1 MNVSIRHLGPLL
13 DELIKDG
20 KRVRLTVSG
29 SSMFP
34 FIRDGDVVEIEGL
47 NSKIR
52 VGDVLLVRKNEETY
66 VLHRVVKIEK
76 DKFFLR
82 GDYSS
87 CLEGPFRKEDVVARA
102 VIRYCGGKI
111 YDLSRGCYRLAGMV
125 WARTFPINLYTIRLL
140 GFLRRVFRKLVPR
153 FVFSNE
159 GKG

>member
-1 MNVSIRHLGPLL
+1 MNISIRHLGPLL

-34 FIRDGDVVEIEGL
+34 FIRNGDVVEIEGL

-52 VGDVLLVRKNEETY
+52 VGDVLLVRKSWEIY
-66 VLHRVVKIEK
+66 VLHRVVKIGKNE
-76 DKFFLR
+76 FFLR

-111 YDLSRGCYRLAGMV
+111 YDLSRGWYRLAGVV
-125 WARTFPINLYTIRLL
+125 WARTFPINLYAIRLF

>member
-1 MNVSIRHLGPLL
+1 MNIPIRHLGPLL

-34 FIRDGDVVEIEGL
+34 FIRNGDVVEIEGL

-52 VGDVLLVRKNEETY
+52 VGDVLLVRKNEEIY
-66 VLHRVVKIEK
+66 VLHRVVKVEK
-76 DKFFLR
+76 GRFFLR

-111 YDLSRGCYRLAGMV
+111 YDLSRGWYRLAGMV
-125 WARTFPINLYTIRLL
+125 WARTFPINHHTIRLL
-140 GFLRRVFRKLVPR
+140 LGLKRLFKKLLQG

>member
-34 FIRDGDVVEIEGL
+34 FIRNGDVVEIEGL

-52 VGDVLLVRKNEETY
+52 VGDVLLVRKNDETY
-66 VLHRVVKIEK
+66 VLHRVVKVEK

-87 CLEGPFRKEDVVARA
+87 CLEGPFREDYVVGRA
-102 VIRYCGGKI
+102 VIRFSGGRV
-111 YDLSRGCYRLAGMV
+111 YNLSRGWYRLAGVV
-125 WARTFPINLYTIRLL
+125 WARTFPINIYVIRLL

-153 FVFSNE
+153 FVF
-159 GKG
+159 

>member
-1 MNVSIRHLGPLL
+1 L

-29 SSMFP
+29 GSMFP

-47 NSKIR
+47 NSKIL

-87 CLEGPFRKEDVVARA
+87 SLEGPFRKEDVVGRA
-102 VIRYCGGKI
+102 VIRFSGRRV
-111 YDLSRGCYRLAGMV
+111 YDLSREWIRLAGMI
-125 WARTFPINLYTIRLL
+125 WARTFPINHHTIRLL
-140 GFLRRVFRKLVPR
+140 LGLKRLFKKLLQG